1 MIPRPTDVIPKAIML
16 LISDPVVRAVIKE
29 VLENHGYQVL
39 STSTLGAAVDTLKD
53 CRPELLITRGYVD
66 NLPGYEAAVYLRK
79 KVPGLPVLMLSGF
92 PDDDRLTNRAT
103 LNGFGMFPKPYTV
116 DELMAKVEQ
125 VMDQAAGTQKRTA

>member
-29 VLENHGYQVL
+29 ILENHGYQVL

-79 KVPGLPVLMLSGF
+79 KNPGMPVLMLSGF
-92 PDDDRLTNRAT
+92 PEDDRLTTRAT
-103 LNGFGMFPKPYTV
+103 LNGFEMFPKPYTV
-116 DELMAKVEQ
+116 DELMRKVEQ
-125 VMDQAAGTQKRTA
+125 ILHQADGTQRRTA